1 MSPAGMVVG
10 PWLGVGSGQ
19 QGGRKSDWDCKVS
32 RTTQACNAAVDKNQM
47 IMLSSSLQARYMQGK
62 SCASK
67 ATCSEPPCKL

>member
-32 RTTQACNAAVDKNQM
+32 RTTQACNAAVDKESNDNAFQL
-47 IMLSSSLQARYMQGK
+47 ITS
-62 SCASK
+62 
-67 ATCSEPPCKL
+67 